1 MTMLLRD
8 PETQAET
15 PEGTA
20 PADVAPPTRAC
31 PTCQAPLQDGQDWC
45 LSCGESQSSRR
56 LGLPGK
62 RATVTVL
69 ALTTVLIG
77 GAVAASYAALND
89 SSVPGSS
96 PTQVAQMPASSS
108 APSTA
113 APAATGAVDGVVA
126 PEASTAIPSTPEPT
140 PSADPSPGPS
150 TDDPSLLEGPSVPPP
165 SSSSSSSSSDT
176 TTGADDSTT
185 SDSTADTRTST
196 TTTQADTTP
205 VAIKLDDDAAAL
217 YDPYKRD
224 TAAGDVEKAFDGDP
238 NTSLPVTVA
247 AGATTIGAGLTVDLD
262 TAQGLREVDLTTKT
276 SGFKV
281 EIYATDDADLPP
293 DVLDTR
299 WAHLKDVAGVGSDT
313 DGKEKV
319 KLGSGTTKYRHVLL
333 WFTALPADGTTVRI
347 SELKLLG

>member
-8 PETQAET
+8 PETQADT
-15 PEGTA
+15 PEGAA
-20 PADVAPPTRAC
+20 PAGAAPPTRTC

-56 LGLPGK
+56 LTLPGK
-62 RATVTVL
+62 RATATVL

-89 SSVPGSS
+89 SGVPGPS
-96 PTQVAQMPASSS
+96 PTQVAQVPASST

-113 APAATGAVDGVVA
+113 APAATGAVDGTVA
-126 PEASTAIPSTPEPT
+126 PGASSTIPSTPEPT
-140 PSADPSPGPS
+140 PSADPSPSPDSS
-150 TDDPSLLEGPSVPPP
+150 TDPSLLDGPSVPP
-165 SSSSSSSSSDT
+165 SSSSTSSSH
-176 TTGADDSTT
+176 TT
-185 SDSTADTRTST
+185 SDAGDTKTTDSTADTRTST
-196 TTTQADTTP
+196 TSTEADTTP
-205 VAIKLDDDAAAL
+205 VAIKLDDDAATL

-224 TAAGDVEKAFDGDP
+224 TAAGDADKAFDGDP
-238 NTSLPVTVA
+238 NTSFPVTVA
-247 AGATTIGAGLTVDLD
+247 AGATTIGAGLTVDLG
-262 TAQGLREVDLTTKT
+262 TAQGLREIDLTTKT
-276 SGFKV
+276 PGFKT

-299 WAHLKDVAGVGSDT
+299 WAHLKDVVGVGSDT

-319 KLGSGTTKYRHVLL
+319 KLGAGTTKYRHVLL
-333 WFTALPADGTTVRI
+333 WFTALPAGGSTVRI